1 MLYKQ
6 DGELINEIKNTNTY
20 KAEVAIWSLGQSGI
34 ILKGENGFICIDP
47 YLTYSIELDNPDTEF
62 KRSFPPPLS
71 PEQLAGID
79 GVLITH
85 FHDDHM
91 NLETLQ
97 QISQISEKTSFVA
110 PASHSSWLSDIG
122 IHNMIKVANDSSFVA
137 PASHSSWLSDIGIHN
152 MIKVA
157 NDSSF
162 HIESFTI
169 IPIEVAHTRYERD
182 QNGNPYYFGYF
193 IEVNGVKV
201 FHSGD
206 TIATKEIIDKVAG
219 LQPDIVFVPINGTD
233 YSRTSR
239 GIIGNMNYREA
250 VDFGIEVGADL
261 IIPMHY
267 DMFPNNSEN
276 PAYFVDYIFHHY
288 PSQKFHMMVA
298 GERFIYRKEQ
308 KRKRP
313 FSDVQTFI
321 VRMNS

>member
-6 DGELINEIKNTNTY
+6 DEELINEIKNTNTY
-20 KAEVAIWSLGQSGI
+20 KDEVVIWSLGQSGI
-34 ILKGENGFICIDP
+34 ILKSGNGFICIDP

-62 KRSFPPPLS
+62 KRALPPPLS

-97 QISQISEKTSFVA
+97 QISQVSKKTSFVA
-110 PASHSSWLSDIG
+110 PASHSSWLSNIG
-122 IHNMIKVANDSSFVA
+122 IHNI
-137 PASHSSWLSDIGIHN
+137 IQ
-152 MIKVA
+152 VA

-169 IPIEVAHTRYERD
+169 IPIEVAHTQYERD

-233 YSRTSR
+233 YSRISR

-298 GERFIYRKEQ
+298 GERFIYRK
-308 KRKRP
+308 K
-313 FSDVQTFI
+313 
-321 VRMNS
+321 